1 MTEQEQRALLA
12 LVLMA
17 AGADGHHES
26 REAAEIA
33 RVAASLSSDGA
44 VKVAAIHDDVR
55 AGRITLAE
63 AAGAIAP
70 AQKQAAYEACA
81 AVCAADGVHDAGEQA
96 FLASLAT
103 ALGLD
108 PAVATAFNATANAI
122 AVAPVSTISRAEPAA
137 AAGGDAGTSELDRII
152 LNYAILN
159 GALEL
164 FPDTLSSTAIL
175 PLQMRM
181 VFRIGKAHGVELD
194 KSSIKELL
202 ATAGVGL
209 TSQYVE
215 QIGVSIVGKLFGRGL
230 LGGLLGSLAG
240 QSVSSGMSFATTYAL
255 GRLAVRYYSGGRSLS
270 TQMLKETYDGLLRE
284 GRSLQGQ
291 HFTDI
296 QERARTVN
304 LKEIMSDAL
313 A

>member
-1 MTEQEQRALLA
+1 MVPQPWFFQVPVRLFRSASVSA
-12 LVLMA
+12 V
-17 AGADGHHES
+17 S
-26 REAAEIA
+26 R
-33 RVAASLSSDGA
+33 V
-44 VKVAAIHDDVR
+44 
-55 AGRITLAE
+55 
-63 AAGAIAP
+63 
-70 AQKQAAYEACA
+70 
-81 AVCAADGVHDAGEQA
+81 
-96 FLASLAT
+96 
-103 ALGLD
+103 
-108 PAVATAFNATANAI
+108 
-122 AVAPVSTISRAEPAA
+122 EPAA
-137 AAGGDAGTSELDRII
+137 AAGGTASTAELDRII

-164 FPDTLSSTAIL
+164 FPDTLSSMAIL

-230 LGGLLGSLAG
+230 LGGLLGGLAG

-255 GRLAVRYYSGGRSLS
+255 GRLAVRYYSGGRNLS
-270 TQMLKETYDGLLRE
+270 AQMLKETYEGLLRE